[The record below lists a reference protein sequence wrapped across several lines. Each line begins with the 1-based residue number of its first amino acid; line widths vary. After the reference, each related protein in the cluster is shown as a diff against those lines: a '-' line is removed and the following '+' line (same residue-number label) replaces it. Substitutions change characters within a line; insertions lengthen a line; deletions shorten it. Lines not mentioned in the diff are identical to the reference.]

1 MGAQTGIPGSQR
13 TWIRHCFEKIFLRK
27 MIKWQIENSEKPEK
41 SEISEKLLSFWFCP
55 TAKIEN
61 LDLTILKKKI
71 PKFLRFP
78 SFWPAPFLTASWLLV
93 FVSAKSSPTILIDRS
108 ETRFKS
114 HTSGHTKFLKMMKI
128 LMFFFN
134 FQLNQIQNYSV
145 QIKKMKD
152 QIFSFQLK
160 KGLLLPNINRCA
172 RH

>member
-1 MGAQTGIPGSQR
+1 MANQ
-13 TWIRHCFEKIFLRK
+13 KLRK
-27 MIKWQIENSEKPEK
+27 TGKVRNLRKNI
-41 SEISEKLLSFWFCP
+41 LSFWFCP

-71 PKFLRFP
+71 PKFPRFP
-78 SFWPAPFLTASWLLV
+78 SFWPAPFLMASWLLV
-93 FVSAKSSPTILIDRS
+93 FVSAKSSPNILIDRS

-114 HTSGHTKFLKMMKI
+114 HTSGKMMKI
-128 LMFFFN
+128 LMFFLN

-160 KGLLLPNINRCA
+160 KGLLLPNINRRA